1 MDNEKIKETIAKTEE
16 ETDEKCPSCG
26 GTMAFNPQN
35 QKLKCIYCGN
45 EVDFEEPVPEI
56 AKEIDFNDAE
66 HLESHDWG
74 VAKKTVICKSCGAES
89 IYDALQIADVCPYC
103 GSNLVTEAKDTNSM
117 APGGVCGFKITAKEA
132 AERFK
137 GWIKKKIF
145 APKEAKTGAVPDSF
159 QGVYLPYWTFDTHTV
174 THYSARYGRTRTVVV
189 NGKTQTRVDWYRTSG
204 AYEKTFDDLLVA
216 GTDRYD
222 KTSLARIGSFDTA
235 SSRVYKPEYIAG
247 FIAER
252 YSVGLNDAWGR
263 GKSKMQGILESEI
276 TSHIERV
283 NHADRVASLRMS
295 TSYNGVKY
303 KYLLLPVWMSSF
315 RYKGKIYNFM
325 VNGQTGKVGGK
336 APVSPWKVALA
347 VGIGLLVAGI
357 IVYLLANYGGNGGD
371 IDYYYYCL

>member
-1 MDNEKIKETIAKTEE
+1 
-16 ETDEKCPSCG
+16 
-26 GTMAFNPQN
+26 
-35 QKLKCIYCGN
+35 
-45 EVDFEEPVPEI
+45 
-56 AKEIDFNDAE
+56 
-66 HLESHDWG
+66 
-74 VAKKTVICKSCGAES
+74 
-89 IYDALQIADVCPYC
+89 LQIADVCPYC

-117 APGGVCGFKITAKEA
+117 APGGVCSFKITAKEA

-204 AYEKTFDDLLVA
+204 VYEKTFDDLLVA